1 VCTCAWANGKTPG
14 KPGRAKK
21 LLKPFD
27 SVIILC
33 SIHEHNTIA
42 QAAKMMDEKRVG
54 CLLVFDSKK

>member
-1 VCTCAWANGKTPG
+1 MIKQYIYYPEM
-14 KPGRAKK
+14 
-21 LLKPFD
+21 
-27 SVIILC
+27 LC